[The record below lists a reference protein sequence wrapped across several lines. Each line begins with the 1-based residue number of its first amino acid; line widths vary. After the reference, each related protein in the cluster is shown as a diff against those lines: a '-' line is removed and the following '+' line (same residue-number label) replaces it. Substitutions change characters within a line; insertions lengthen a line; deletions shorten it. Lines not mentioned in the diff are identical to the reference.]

1 MTDTPT
7 PPDGWYPDPAGS
19 GGLRRWN
26 GTAWTDDVR
35 PPAEAPAAP
44 DAPEPAP
51 AVAAPAAPVA

>member
-35 PPAEAPAAP
+35 PPAADPRP
-44 DAPEPAP
+44 RPRSR
-51 AVAAPAAPVA
+51 